1 MGAGRE
7 GTYSRVMSSLENG
20 ISTLAFARLA
30 KVCDRGLA
38 GRPIR
43 AFGRDGRAMEIL
55 SAISDSLQ
63 SI

>member
-1 MGAGRE
+1 MK
-7 GTYSRVMSSLENG
+7 SSLENG

-43 AFGRDGRAMEIL
+43 TFGRDGRAMVIV
-55 SAISDSLQ
+55 SVVSDGLQ
-63 SI
+63 GI